1 MTPLSNDIGVESTD
15 AMSLGNL
22 GDDLEKACVEQN
34 TQQMIHSSVDEA
46 RLPDAAKDAG
56 VSISRNDFLSELS
69 SFPTATTTTLSIH
82 AAAATHSPGSTHET
96 SDQATSSYLPT
107 TRHTIARPGNNLPVP
122 PSSET
127 DARESFL
134 NGLQDLSSLLGRV
147 FGGPTPTTVSTPT
160 AEASTSALHSILMNV
175 NPLKDPL
182 PPSLMERDE
191 FEHAHVELSDVTT
204 SASVIPLAGTLPVS
218 EEMFNPEITNASS
231 ELTSTTTA
239 AESIFRSRRVPMV
252 DVPFSHKDNMR
263 LVEYIVDHTDVN
275 EQHDFIE
282 FYEIMV
288 RQVDIVKYTWVQR
301 HFPSAWHQ
309 HYTCYQRQFD
319 HAETLLRCANH
330 LEEMWAYKRKYG
342 YSIVARPVSL
352 RSALS
357 SLADYW

>member
-1 MTPLSNDIGVESTD
+1 MHKTNYVIPSRSLSTNEQYHDTAGDLEAPAFVAFEDRASATGGTSNLVVNHSGCLAAEPFGLNNPAHVMTPLSNDIGVESTD

-239 AESIFRSRRVPMV
+239 AESIFRYVYRTV
-252 DVPFSHKDNMR
+252 
-263 LVEYIVDHTDVN
+263 
-275 EQHDFIE
+275 
-282 FYEIMV
+282 
-288 RQVDIVKYTWVQR
+288 
-301 HFPSAWHQ
+301 
-309 HYTCYQRQFD
+309 
-319 HAETLLRCANH
+319 TL
-330 LEEMWAYKRKYG
+330 
-342 YSIVARPVSL
+342 I
-352 RSALS
+352 
-357 SLADYW
+357 